1 MWDGDDVKLQIF
13 QTNAMITYPLLKMG
27 GSHGIQ
33 AAYDCL
39 YDVAFV
45 IDGEGTIRYRGLYF
59 DDLVRDAV
67 ETAISELDPTPVEPT
82 SFGGVKALYR

>member
-1 MWDGDDVKLQIF
+1 MVFIIDGD
-13 QTNAMITYPLLKMG
+13 
-27 GSHGIQ
+27 GI
-33 AAYDCL
+33 
-39 YDVAFV
+39 
-45 IDGEGTIRYRGLYF
+45 IRYRGLYV